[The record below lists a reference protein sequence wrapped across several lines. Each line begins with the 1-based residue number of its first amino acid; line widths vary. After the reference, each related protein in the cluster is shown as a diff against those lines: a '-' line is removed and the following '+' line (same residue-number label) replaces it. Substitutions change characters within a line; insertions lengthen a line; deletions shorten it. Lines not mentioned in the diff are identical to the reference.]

1 MLNIEVNRSAEGVER
16 YFDREL
22 AVSDYLMKEPGTWA
36 GRGAERLELRGPAER
51 SQFVA
56 LLRHENPTTGKRLT
70 ARRNTSRQEDGE
82 TVSNRQVGYGLVFGV
97 PKSVSIYLAMTG
109 DQVVE
114 NIARSAVDETMRAME
129 SEMQC
134 KVRKGGLH
142 EDRRTGEM
150 LYSKFFHR
158 DFRPIN
164 GLSDPHWHVHCFV
177 HNVTFDP
184 IEKRW
189 KAGQFRGL
197 IADKGYFQEFFH
209 TLLAQRLM
217 ESGYKLR
224 RTDRGWHQWEM
235 ACITDREVELFSK
248 RNELIDTLSE
258 EREST
263 PEEERRIAQQER
275 DSKTTKLFHGKAEIE
290 NWRQQMGPQ
299 RWDSITPEAAKEG
312 LQLELPINP
321 REVAVESYFDKHS
334 VARDRVLIA
343 EILKR
348 ACGKLSLEELER
360 YVKSDR
366 FIQLDDSHVTT
377 EQAKLEEEQLLDLV
391 RGGWDICEPIGRDF
405 KLDLAKLTEE
415 QRKALEHMLASRDLV
430 MDVSGIAGAGKSHL
444 LKQVEKATIAVGK
457 TITILSPTEASVKD
471 LRKAGFQARTFQG
484 FRLRPESADLI
495 VIDEAS
501 MLSIPQMLWL
511 VKHAQKKDS
520 RVLLI
525 GDSAQH
531 RSVERG
537 DALRILE
544 QSGTVRYVELLQ
556 TQRQRVPA
564 LKAAIE
570 DLKRGRLENGWQ
582 KLEQHRVI
590 KEFTDAAELR
600 KRAVEQHLA
609 GLQAGKT
616 SLMICPRHEEARKVA
631 AIVRQQLKAEG
642 AIGAEDH
649 AVTVLRRMDLGP
661 DSYRDLLHYAPG
673 RLVGFHTRTSGGFNP
688 GERWTVRE
696 QNCETVTLERCGKVR
711 QFKPSANGKWDVLI
725 SSTMQVSVGDQI
737 RVTAG
742 FREGKN
748 VFKNNDIVELR
759 EVNGTELVLND
770 GRRMRRDGARI
781 DQGVCIT
788 SHASQCRTVDQV
800 VALPDGADAKAWYVS
815 LSRCRDAMHVYT
827 RNKVALRQSVM
838 QPGERKS
845 VWDLVQALQRSKLQ
859 PKDRKMPDLWATRR
873 AEIGRDVDMER

>member
-1 MLNIEVNRSAEGVER
+1 MLNIEVNRSAEGVQR

-22 AVSDYLMKEPGTWA
+22 AVSDYLMKEPGVWA
-36 GRGAERLELRGPAER
+36 GRGAERLGFRGPVER

-56 LLRHENPTTGKRLT
+56 LLRNEHPTSRRRLT
-70 ARRNTSRQEDGE
+70 ARMNASRRENGE

-97 PKSVSIYLAMTG
+97 PKSLSVYLAITG
-109 DQVVE
+109 DRVVE
-114 NIARSAVDETMRAME
+114 NIARSAVDETMHAME
-129 SEMQC
+129 IEMQC

-158 DFRPIN
+158 DSRPIN

-177 HNVTFDP
+177 HNATFDP
-184 IEKRW
+184 VEKRW

-197 IADKGYFQEFFH
+197 IADKGYFQEYFH
-209 TLLAQRLM
+209 TLLAQKLM

-263 PEEERRIAQQER
+263 PDEESRIARHER

-290 NWRQQMGPQ
+290 NWRQQMGPE
-299 RWDSITPEAAKEG
+299 RWDSISPEVAKRG
-312 LQLELPINP
+312 PQLELPIDP
-321 REVAVESYFDKHS
+321 RELAVEAYFAKHS
-334 VARDRVLIA
+334 VVRDRILTA

-348 ACGKLSLEELER
+348 TCGNLSVDEVER

-366 FIQLDDSHVTT
+366 FIQLDGRHITT
-377 EQAKLEEEQLLDLV
+377 PQVKLEEEELLELV
-391 RGGWDICEPIGRDF
+391 RRGWNTCKPIGRPFAFDPEE
-405 KLDLAKLTEE
+405 LTDE
-415 QRKALEHMLASRDLV
+415 QRTALEHTLASRDLV

-457 TITILSPTEASVKD
+457 TIAILSPTDASVKD
-471 LRKAGFQARTFQG
+471 LRKAGFPARTFQG
-484 FRLRPESADLI
+484 FQLRPEPADLL

-501 MLSIPQMLWL
+501 MLSLPQMLWL
-511 VKHAQKKDS
+511 VKHARENDS
-520 RVLLI
+520 RVLLV

-544 QSGTVRYVELLQ
+544 LSGTVRYVELLQ
-556 TQRQRVPA
+556 TQRQKIQG

-570 DLKRGRLENGWQ
+570 ELKAGRLENAWQ
-582 KLEQHRVI
+582 KLEQHGVI
-590 KEFTDAAELR
+590 KELCDTAELR

-609 GLQAGKT
+609 GLRAGKT

-631 AIVRQQLKAEG
+631 AIVRQQLKAQG
-642 AIGAEDH
+642 AIGAEEH
-649 AVTVLRRMDLGP
+649 ALTILRRMDLGTE
-661 DSYRDLLHYAPG
+661 SCRDLLHYMPG
-673 RLVGFHTRTSGGFNP
+673 RVVGFHTRTTGGFRP
-688 GERWTVRE
+688 GEKWTVR
-696 QNCETVTLERCGKVR
+696 QTNCETVTLERNGQVQ
-711 QFKPSANGKWDVLI
+711 QFKLSAKGKWDVLV
-725 SSTMQVSVGDQI
+725 SSTMEVSVGDQI

-742 FREGKN
+742 FREGNN
-748 VFKNNDIVELR
+748 VFKNNDVAQVR
-759 EVNGTELVLND
+759 EVTDTELVLHD

-781 DQGVCIT
+781 DQGVCII
-788 SHASQCRTVDQV
+788 SHASQCRTVV
-800 VALPDGADAKAWYVS
+800 VLPDGADAKAWYVS
-815 LSRCRDAMHVYT
+815 LSRARDAMHVYT
-827 RNKVALRQSVM
+827 RDKAELRQSVM

-845 VWDLVQALQRSKLQ
+845 VWEFIQALRRSTLQ
-859 PKDRKMPDLWATRR
+859 SRDRIMPYLWATRQ
-873 AEIGRDVDMER
+873 AEIVREMGMER

>member
-22 AVSDYLMKEPGTWA
+22 A
-36 GRGAERLELRGPAER
+36 
-51 SQFVA
+51 
-56 LLRHENPTTGKRLT
+56 
-70 ARRNTSRQEDGE
+70 
-82 TVSNRQVGYGLVFGV
+82 
-97 PKSVSIYLAMTG
+97 
-109 DQVVE
+109 
-114 NIARSAVDETMRAME
+114 
-129 SEMQC
+129 
-134 KVRKGGLH
+134 
-142 EDRRTGEM
+142 
-150 LYSKFFHR
+150 
-158 DFRPIN
+158 
-164 GLSDPHWHVHCFV
+164 
-177 HNVTFDP
+177 
-184 IEKRW
+184 
-189 KAGQFRGL
+189 
-197 IADKGYFQEFFH
+197 
-209 TLLAQRLM
+209 
-217 ESGYKLR
+217 
-224 RTDRGWHQWEM
+224 
-235 ACITDREVELFSK
+235 
-248 RNELIDTLSE
+248 
-258 EREST
+258 
-263 PEEERRIAQQER
+263 
-275 DSKTTKLFHGKAEIE
+275 
-290 NWRQQMGPQ
+290 
-299 RWDSITPEAAKEG
+299 
-312 LQLELPINP
+312 
-321 REVAVESYFDKHS
+321 
-334 VARDRVLIA
+334 
-343 EILKR
+343 
-348 ACGKLSLEELER
+348 
-360 YVKSDR
+360 
-366 FIQLDDSHVTT
+366 
-377 EQAKLEEEQLLDLV
+377 
-391 RGGWDICEPIGRDF
+391 
-405 KLDLAKLTEE
+405 
-415 QRKALEHMLASRDLV
+415 
-430 MDVSGIAGAGKSHL
+430 AGAGKSHL

-457 TITILSPTEASVKD
+457 TVTILSPTDASVKD

-725 SSTMQVSVGDQI
+725 SWTMQVSVGDQI

-759 EVNGTELVLND
+759 EVTDTELVLND